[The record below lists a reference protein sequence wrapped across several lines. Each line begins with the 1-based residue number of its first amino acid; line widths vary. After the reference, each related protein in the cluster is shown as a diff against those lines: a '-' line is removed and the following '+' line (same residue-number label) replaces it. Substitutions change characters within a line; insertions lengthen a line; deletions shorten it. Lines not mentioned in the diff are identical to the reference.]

1 MSLKLNEWITFRIRY
16 LRFQRK
22 CECRSAQAITLLVV
36 VVVVVVAGSADCDV
50 TVFRWEAGADG
61 EDRRL
66 WCAARMEQQRSQEH

>member
-1 MSLKLNEWITFRIRY
+1 MNAGLPRQL
-16 LRFQRK
+16 
-22 CECRSAQAITLLVV
+22 LLVV
-36 VVVVVVAGSADCDV
+36 VVVVVGVVVVVVAGSADCDV